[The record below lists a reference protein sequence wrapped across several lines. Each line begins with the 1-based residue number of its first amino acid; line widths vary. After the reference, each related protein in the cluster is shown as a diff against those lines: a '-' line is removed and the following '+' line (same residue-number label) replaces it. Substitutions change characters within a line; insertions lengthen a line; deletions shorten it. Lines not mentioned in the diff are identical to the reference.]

1 MRMAVHPIEDSGT
14 GKGEMLSDRRGAD
27 LVEWIVAIVIAVGVV
42 GTSVYSLFQVIGGK
56 FDDLNTAI
64 Q

>member
-1 MRMAVHPIEDSGT
+1 
-14 GKGEMLSDRRGAD
+14 MLRDRRGAD
-27 LVEWIVAIVIAVGVV
+27 LVEWIVAIVIAVGVI

>member
-1 MRMAVHPIEDSGT
+1 
-14 GKGEMLSDRRGAD
+14 MLADRRGAD
-27 LVEWIVAIVIAVGVV
+27 LVEWIVGVVIVLGVV
-42 GTSVYSLFQVIGGK
+42 GSSVYSLFVTLGGK